1 MRKLLLLEMIAR
13 VIKDILR
20 AQMRAKMREVKVL
33 SEEPFKEVT
42 LFLILLICSFTF
54 YSHNIERENNK
65 SSIAV
70 PSSNDRTLLFVTVIL
85 QVVTKV
91 FSLILGRSE
100 KSEKFWSLVK
110 ARLVKKFH
118 NALSKEEEEEQG
130 SLQDKIDIGFLFTR
144 LQELVG
150 VRLTQEARQELE
162 VPFIHIFIF
171 PSQCCVDLTL
181 KFCITLFI
189 FLFLLCFSFLKG
201 IS

>member
-1 MRKLLLLEMIAR
+1 MIAR
-13 VIKDILR
+13 VIKDIL
-20 AQMRAKMREVKVL
+20 RAKMREVKVL

-130 SLQDKIDIGFLFTR
+130 SLQ
-144 LQELVG
+144 ELVG

-171 PSQCCVDLTL
+171 PSQCCVDSTL